1 VATSSIYGV
10 GVRDATGLRLLAR
23 IARRPSGIFY
33 LIPRTNAEFG
43 IEADRN
49 WDPHVSYHTDGRHHV
64 KSFDQRVSSPYYR
77 QPLDQRFSGAEP
89 LFDQSFQPG
98 ELSGVPA
105 LVDTSPL
112 AQVFEIPAASIDSTT
127 VYVISV
133 SLLAPHAAL
142 PQRDWLAVVAEQT
155 FRDAEPWI
163 HVALCTRTLVTPGNG
178 AAYPNVAPDSL
189 QRASPASASG

>member
-1 VATSSIYGV
+1 VATSSIYGI
-10 GVRDATGLRLLAR
+10 GVRDAAGLHLIAR

-33 LIPRTNAEFG
+33 LIPRSNAEFR

-49 WDPHVSYHTDGRHHV
+49 WDPHVSYHADGQHHV

-77 QPLDQRFSGAEP
+77 QPLDQRFSGTEP

-98 ELSGVPA
+98 EFSRVPVLVNTSSLA
-105 LVDTSPL
+105 L
-112 AQVFEIPAASIDSTT
+112 VFEIPAASIDSTAT
-127 VYVISV
+127 YVISV

-155 FRDAEPWI
+155 FCDAKPWI
-163 HVALCTRTLVTPGNG
+163 HVALCTSSLVTLGNG
-178 AAYPNVAPDSL
+178 AA
-189 QRASPASASG
+189 